1 LVEQL
6 RSFAESHRHTLL
18 ELSMAW
24 LVAKPAIASV
34 IAGAKTA
41 EQVKANASSVAW
53 RLTEADLAAVD
64 GILTAKAHG

>member
-1 LVEQL
+1 
-6 RSFAESHRHTLL
+6 L

-24 LVAKPAIASV
+24 LAVKPVIASV

-41 EQVKANASSVAW
+41 EQVKTNASSVAW
-53 RLTEADLAAVD
+53 KLTEADAAAVD